1 LLFMIVKRVGE
12 IDLHPD
18 KVSNL
23 EMGYIFEELIRRFS
37 ELSNETAGEHFTPRE
52 VIRLMVN
59 LLFVNDR
66 EILTKEG
73 IVRTL
78 YDPASGTGGMLSI
91 SEEYLREL
99 NPDVRLEVFGQE
111 VNPESYAICKSDMLI
126 KGQNASNI
134 KFGNSFT
141 NDGLVGE
148 TFDYMLSN
156 PPFGVEWKK
165 VQKQIDDER
174 EKRGF
179 AGRFGAGLPR
189 INDGSFLFL
198 QHMIS
203 KMKPANGGSRIGIV
217 FNGSPLFTG
226 GAGSGES
233 DIRKWIIE
241 NDMLEAIVAMPDQ
254 LFYNTGIFT
263 YIWIVTNRKAKER
276 KGKIQLVNA
285 VSFYNKM
292 SRSLGNKRNEI
303 GEGHIETITRMYGD
317 FKENEFSR
325 IYDNSEFGY
334 WQITVERPLRDE
346 RGNIVK
352 DGKGKPKPDA
362 NLRDNE
368 RVPLKE
374 DIKTYFER
382 EVLPHVPDA
391 WIDESKTKKGYE
403 INFTKFFYKYKPLR
417 RLSEIRADILALEKE
432 TEGLLKKAIE

>member
-1 LLFMIVKRVGE
+1 
-12 IDLHPD
+12 
-18 KVSNL
+18 
-23 EMGYIFEELIRRFS
+23 
-37 ELSNETAGEHFTPRE
+37 
-52 VIRLMVN
+52 MVN

-99 NPDVRLEVFGQE
+99 NPDARLEVFGQE

-165 VQKQIDDER
+165 VQKQIEDER

-226 GAGSGES
+226 GTGSGES

-263 YIWIVTNRKAKER
+263 YIWIVTNRKARER

-285 VSFYNKM
+285 VSFYNKTHLLQI
-292 SRSLGNKRNEI
+292 SVKSESFLKVNNTPSNPFLLVLHTYYNILLYILR
-303 GEGHIETITRMYGD
+303 TD
-317 FKENEFSR
+317 FL
-325 IYDNSEFGY
+325 
-334 WQITVERPLRDE
+334 TV
-346 RGNIVK
+346 N
-352 DGKGKPKPDA
+352 
-362 NLRDNE
+362 
-368 RVPLKE
+368 
-374 DIKTYFER
+374 Y
-382 EVLPHVPDA
+382 
-391 WIDESKTKKGYE
+391 
-403 INFTKFFYKYKPLR
+403 R
-417 RLSEIRADILALEKE
+417 RL
-432 TEGLLKKAIE
+432 